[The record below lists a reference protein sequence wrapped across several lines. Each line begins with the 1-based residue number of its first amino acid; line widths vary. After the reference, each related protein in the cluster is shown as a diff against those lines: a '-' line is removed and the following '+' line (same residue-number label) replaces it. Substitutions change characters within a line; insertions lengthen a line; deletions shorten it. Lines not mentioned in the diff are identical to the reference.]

1 VLVDPPQASDA
12 NLLPKLVQHP
22 RPGPVPA
29 QPAKPTP
36 RGLFRQL
43 GSHQIQGT
51 GRGQQG
57 QQMRAP

>member
-57 QQMRAP
+57 